1 MKIDITEMFC
11 FIDDFCKFI
20 KSELAKRA
28 LESGVKIRRPTR
40 IPGLTESEIIT
51 IILLF
56 HKSPIKNFKCFYKY
70 YLPQYMSEFPK
81 MPTYE
86 RFVILQQSV
95 LPLLAAMLKCLFVR
109 HDNIAFIDST
119 PLTVCHNKRRFKH
132 KVCKYISSS
141 GMSSKGWFYGL
152 KLHVLIDRKG
162 NLMNIKF
169 TTGKD
174 SDISVLEK
182 IASFFKGILVGDRG
196 YLSFP
201 LLQKL
206 LGKGVELVT
215 GIRAN
220 MKNMLMRSYQKLLL
234 KKRAI
239 IETVFGYLKEV
250 FMIEHHRHRSP
261 ANMFIHVISTLIAY
275 QAKTKKPSISELTAI
290 P

>member
-1 MKIDITEMFC
+1 MKLDITEMFC

-20 KSELAKRA
+20 KGELAKKA
-28 LESGVKIRRPTR
+28 LESGAKIKNPTR

-56 HKSPIKNFKCFYKY
+56 HKSPLKNFKSFYKY
-70 YLPQYMSEFPK
+70 YFPQYRSEFPN

-95 LPLLAAMLKCLFVR
+95 LPLLAAMLNCLFVR
-109 HDNIAFIDST
+109 HDNVAFIDST
-119 PLTVCHNKRRFKH
+119 PLTVCHNNRRFSH

-162 NLMNIKF
+162 NLMNAKF

-174 SDISVLEK
+174 SDISILEK
-182 IASFFKGILVGDRG
+182 LTSFFKGILVGDRG

-234 KKRAI
+234 RKRSI
-239 IETVFGYLKEV
+239 IETVFGHLKGV
-250 FMIEHHRHRSP
+250 FVFEHHRHRSP
-261 ANMFIHVISTLIAY
+261 TNMFIHVISTLLAY
-275 QAKTKKPSISELTAI
+275 QLKTRKPSISELMSI
-290 P
+290 C